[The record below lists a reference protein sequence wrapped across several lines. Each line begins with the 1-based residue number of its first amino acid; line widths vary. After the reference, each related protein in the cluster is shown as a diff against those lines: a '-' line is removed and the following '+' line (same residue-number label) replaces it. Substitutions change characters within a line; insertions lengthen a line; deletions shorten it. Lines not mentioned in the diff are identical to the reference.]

1 MCERERDMG
10 MVTKCVCRRG
20 VDGGKRFSN
29 GVPITGRE
37 RQSVWGGEVSLT
49 LWAHTHHPPP
59 SLHPA
64 LHHSAP
70 PPLLPHTLHHL
81 VPDLPAH
88 TYLFSLPGV
97 RATGHRLWQTTTHT
111 HPSPSYTLT
120 VRTQRPH
127 CSSTFLLFDI
137 IKKKILTHVFT
148 STCKTLVHIHTPV
161 RFHMQ
166 LLQMSSHKEQRFK
179 FWSISSQRKLI
190 FKMVFLKFDRAF
202 LLWIADISYISSVAT
217 NWLHV
222 TCTNPRRLPYA
233 PNKKAVTL
241 TSFTLGSPPSLK
253 AETVI

>member
-1 MCERERDMG
+1 MRCRLIKNYAEKWANWNAQKCSQFVDISGQIEENKYRRKIVRECVRERDMG

-137 IKKKILTHVFT
+137 IKKKSSLMYLHLLVRHLYTYIHMSCWRTCEVPHAVVANVLSPGTKVQILVY
-148 STCKTLVHIHTPV
+148 
-161 RFHMQ
+161 
-166 LLQMSSHKEQRFK
+166 FK
-179 FWSISSQRKLI
+179 
-190 FKMVFLKFDRAF
+190 
-202 LLWIADISYISSVAT
+202 
-217 NWLHV
+217 
-222 TCTNPRRLPYA
+222 P
-233 PNKKAVTL
+233 KKAH
-241 TSFTLGSPPSLK
+241 
-253 AETVI
+253 I

>member
-1 MCERERDMG
+1 MCERERDIG

-148 STCKTLVHIHTPV
+148 STCKTLVHIHTHVMLEDLWGSTCSCCKCPLT
-161 RFHMQ
+161 RNKGSNSGLFQAKESSYLKWFSWNLTEHFCCG
-166 LLQMSSHKEQRFK
+166 LLT
-179 FWSISSQRKLI
+179 L
-190 FKMVFLKFDRAF
+190 
-202 LLWIADISYISSVAT
+202 AT
-217 NWLHV
+217 
-222 TCTNPRRLPYA
+222 
-233 PNKKAVTL
+233 
-241 TSFTLGSPPSLK
+241 
-253 AETVI
+253 